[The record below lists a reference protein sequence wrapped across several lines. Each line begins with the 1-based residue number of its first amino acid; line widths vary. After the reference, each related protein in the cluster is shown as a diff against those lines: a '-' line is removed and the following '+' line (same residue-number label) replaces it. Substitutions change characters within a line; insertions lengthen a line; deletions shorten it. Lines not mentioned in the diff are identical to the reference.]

1 MERERAHPAGGHWSH
16 YASLQLEDEDFHLW
30 SFSFKPQSRSRCAC
44 MQNRCPFVKTPASGG
59 SEATE
64 QGVEQ
69 CCFLR
74 GTPEV
79 VEPFEPG
86 EEGSGPTQGLVAA
99 CRAAG
104 S

>member
-1 MERERAHPAGGHWSH
+1 
-16 YASLQLEDEDFHLW
+16 
-30 SFSFKPQSRSRCAC
+30 
-44 MQNRCPFVKTPASGG
+44 MQNRCPFVKTLASGG
-59 SEATE
+59 SEARQPLPE

-99 CRAAG
+99 CKAAG